1 MNYLLMNSRL
11 YKLKFILIILITF
24 ILFLFHSFKINAQE
38 KIIYCDVWGAKTI
51 NTYDEIDKKD
61 KVEDKILEFSKKIK
75 IVFDIYENHQRV
87 RVRITNLK
95 TNISLGELFVIPTL
109 VKPITEFN
117 NALEKFESWEEK
129 RHSSLLVAG
138 NILGA
143 TFRIENNKFQ
153 FFDPWYW
160 GGTTLLLYGDC
171 L

>member
-1 MNYLLMNSRL
+1 MKCLV
-11 YKLKFILIILITF
+11 LIIVF
-24 ILFLFHSFKINAQE
+24 FLSFQVNAQE

-51 NTYDEIDKKD
+51 NTYDEIDKND
-61 KVEDKILEFSKKIK
+61 KVEDKILEFSKKIE

-87 RVRITNLK
+87 RVSITNFK
-95 TNISLGELFVIPTL
+95 TNISLGKLFVIPTL
-109 VKPITEFN
+109 DKPITEFN
-117 NALEKFESWEEK
+117 NALEKFEDWEEK
-129 RHSSLLVAG
+129 RSSSLLVAS

-171 L
+171 PYHE